1 MITDDELGAALR
13 QLESDSPAEADV
25 AATVRAR
32 INGNHKVRRTVLAS
46 LAAVAAVA
54 VIVTTA
60 SLLRPP
66 GRPEQ
71 VQPVSTPPQIGV
83 SSAPVSV
90 SASAISSNSAPTTTP
105 PASSDPTN
113 TPPTST
119 ADPAVTGFSAR
130 CYTTADLNRTDNH
143 LAVSLDVPIG
153 PHAME
158 ICQQNWEDG
167 TLSATPPFVR
177 DQPAGPGQSVPD
189 LVACVLP
196 ADMSDEGTEEVA
208 IFPGTDDTC
217 SQINLPS
224 YTS

>member
-1 MITDDELGAALR
+1 MITDDELSDGMRNLA
-13 QLESDSPAEADV
+13 SDSPAEAEV

-32 INGNHKVRRTVLAS
+32 INGNHKVQRTVLAS
-46 LAAVAAVA
+46 VAAVAAVA

-60 SLLRPP
+60 SLLRSPA
-66 GRPEQ
+66 Q
-71 VQPVSTPPQIGV
+71 HDQIQPVSPPQVGA
-83 SSAPVSV
+83 SSAPVS
-90 SASAISSNSAPTTTP
+90 ASAPAIPTSSAPATTP
-105 PASSDPTN
+105 PASNAPAT
-113 TPPTST
+113 TPLTST

-143 LAVSLDVPIG
+143 LAVSLNAPVG

-158 ICQQNWEDG
+158 ICQQNWENG
-167 TLSATPPFVR
+167 TLFAAAPFIR

-208 IFPGTDDTC
+208 IFPGSDDTC
-217 SQINLPS
+217 GKLNLPR
-224 YTS
+224 YTG